1 MRRHG
6 SNHRPTLVT
15 RFAARFMGGSRILTG
30 AVALA
35 LLGGAATARAE
46 VIELLDKTKMSG
58 KIIHYY
64 DGVYS
69 IEANGQTVKVPRE
82 KIRAITFQ
90 LPPARPEF
98 STPEKT
104 FDRWRKALQEG
115 ALEKVVDCY
124 ALVYQGML
132 AAQMGLGQAQA
143 SDGLKK
149 MQREIE
155 GTKFQ
160 IKGSSTKGE
169 TATLKVQRQK
179 GDDTDTGEIAFVKE
193 NGEWKMLP
201 PQ

>member
-1 MRRHG
+1 MGLTSHHNRRRH
-6 SNHRPTLVT
+6 HRSIG
-15 RFAARFMGGSRILTG
+15 AALG
-30 AVALA
+30 ALI
-35 LLGGAATARAE
+35 LLGAAGLARAE

-58 KIIHYY
+58 KIIHFY

-69 IEANGQTVKVPRE
+69 IEAGGQTVKVPRE
-82 KIRAITFQ
+82 KIRSITFQ
-90 LPPARPEF
+90 LPPARAEF

-104 FDRWRKALQEG
+104 FERWRKSLQDG

-124 ALVYQGML
+124 ALVYQGLL
-132 AAQMGLGQAQA
+132 AAQMGIGQGQGPG
-143 SDGLKK
+143 DGLKK
-149 MQREIE
+149 MQKEIE